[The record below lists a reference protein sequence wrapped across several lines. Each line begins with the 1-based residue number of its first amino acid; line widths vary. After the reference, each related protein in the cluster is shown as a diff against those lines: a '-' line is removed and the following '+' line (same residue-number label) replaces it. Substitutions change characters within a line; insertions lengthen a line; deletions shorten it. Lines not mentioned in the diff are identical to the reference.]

1 MPSSVKAFSEFS
13 TEVLPTDG
21 TGSMMSFFVNLPIVL
36 FTAFLTKSIAEA
48 LPSTKVTFSSK
59 SLYLTFRPWDSRK
72 GAAGQEK
79 ARKTQK
85 EVYIVL
91 LVGKVLLNCKHL
103 FSKTQN
109 RYPPS
114 VGLIFRQSSEKYL
127 DNHRKSIPTDL
138 HLIYNVNK

>member
-1 MPSSVKAFSEFS
+1 MVYYIE
-13 TEVLPTDG
+13 
-21 TGSMMSFFVNLPIVL
+21 SMSCFKPY
-36 FTAFLTKSIAEA
+36 
-48 LPSTKVTFSSK
+48 FSSK
-59 SLYLTFRPWDSRK
+59 SLYPTFRPWDSRK

-91 LVGKVLLNCKHL
+91 LVGKVLLNCRHL

-114 VGLIFRQSSEKYL
+114 VGLIFRQSSEKYS

>member
-13 TEVLPTDG
+13 TEVLPTDR
-21 TGSMMSFFVNLPIVL
+21 TSSMMSFYVNLPIVL

-48 LPSTKVTFSSK
+48 LPSTKVTPSSK
-59 SLYLTFRPWDSRK
+59 SLYPTVRPWDSRK

-91 LVGKVLLNCKHL
+91 LVGKVLLK
-103 FSKTQN
+103 
-109 RYPPS
+109 S
-114 VGLIFRQSSEKYL
+114 VIKLQTFIFKNAKQISAKCRINIPTIVGKIFRQSSEKTFQLTY
-127 DNHRKSIPTDL
+127 I
-138 HLIYNVNK
+138 